1 MTTEER
7 YPLAARHW
15 GIAWITVALALGVH
29 VIDEA
34 LNDFLGYWN
43 PLVEG
48 IRTRVPLLPL
58 PTFSFGVWLTGLI
71 IAVALL
77 LLMSQYA
84 FQGRGWMR
92 APSYFLFVFMLGNG
106 SFHIVGTIVTRRPVP
121 GVYSSPIL
129 LLSGIFLFVAVHR
142 YWRGTDAVA
151 GAA

>member
-7 YPLAARHW
+7 YPLAARQW

-43 PLVEG
+43 PLVES

-58 PTFSFGVWLTGLI
+58 PTFSLGVWLAGLI
-71 IAVALL
+71 LAVALL
-77 LLMSQYA
+77 LLMSRFA

-92 APSYFLFVFMLGNG
+92 PLSYFLFVFMLGNG
-106 SFHIVGTIVTRRPVP
+106 SLHIFGTIVTRQPVP

-129 LLSGIFLFVAVHR
+129 LLSGIYLFVAVRR
-142 YWRGTDAVA
+142 YWRGTNLVA